1 VQPSA
6 KRLVIPILIV
16 VVGLGW
22 LLTIEGIVPGVNWV
36 WSLGLGIVG
45 VLLLVRGIN
54 KFSVVVGP
62 FFLIAAL
69 LSIVRQTGRMSID
82 AEVPVLV
89 IILGL
94 LMLVAQ
100 LPLIPAPQW
109 VSEVPQSQDDSTKTA
124 KH

>member
-1 VQPSA
+1 MQPSA